1 MEKEELWDLKWLCR
15 NLWLDHKKVE
25 NQFSNY
31 EGDWEEYKKNIL
43 HVCEDDYMIA
53 GKESEIK
60 RLSRKLDIDEEAL
73 TDSIYQHLSN
83 VVTDKESV
91 VDLFLRT
98 YLQFHEDVDVLTLV
112 ESDAEHTGRR
122 FVHAYFGQ
130 EECTNNIQRLMVTF
144 CKTHMLTPMCLWK
157 YCANRISE
165 KGSSVSLHLM
175 IYSHWSEAVNAISK
189 EYASI
194 SDIDRDN
201 YLHDVT
207 QRLPILEFHVR
218 RIVKYP
224 DYTIKVWKIMGMT
237 EVDIAAVL
245 QLGDCSYQDQQIGV
259 YAYQKNMSYDEAL
272 DEIYS
277 HIPREC
283 RNTYGNTKEEVAWG
297 YWNEYKEKMGICL
310 NKSLNKCDDLM
321 RSLISHEEESSQASL
336 MSMEQY
342 AEDPEI
348 KKSTAF

>member
-165 KGSSVSLHLM
+165 KGSSVSLPLM

-245 QLGDCSYQDQQIGV
+245 QLGDCSYQD
-259 YAYQKNMSYDEAL
+259 
-272 DEIYS
+272 
-277 HIPREC
+277 
-283 RNTYGNTKEEVAWG
+283 
-297 YWNEYKEKMGICL
+297 
-310 NKSLNKCDDLM
+310 
-321 RSLISHEEESSQASL
+321 
-336 MSMEQY
+336 
-342 AEDPEI
+342 
-348 KKSTAF
+348 